1 MDTTFQISGL
11 KCFIDQ
17 KISFG
22 NLTILAGGNSVGK
35 STVIQGLLLL
45 RNAYEKWEIKEE
57 NVPLNGEYKL
67 GLGNSIDVLA
77 KGNQDNTI
85 NLIYSENSSKILIE
99 FNSDSTEP
107 QLFLKI
113 EKIISDHSEK
123 ASILRPSF
131 HYLNAERLGPRPF
144 YEIGNQPRN
153 VGWQGEFTI
162 AVLSSTDANLP
173 EYDVEEKKGFPGTT
187 NRKLRNQVDSWMDF
201 IIPGTRVN
209 AQKLQEI
216 NRAYVQYDGA
226 GPFNVGF
233 GISYVLPII
242 AAGLIARKEEMLI
255 VENPEAHLHPLGQSR
270 IGQFLATIAA
280 AGIKVVIET
289 HSEHVINGIRL
300 AVLEN
305 IIPSSKVIFN
315 FFDSAGK
322 GNQPEVREI
331 ALQENAD
338 LDHWPKGFFDQ
349 QQRDIAQIFKLRK
362 QKKG

>member
-1 MDTTFQISGL
+1 MNTTFQIKGL

-45 RNAYEKWEIKEE
+45 RSAYEKWKIKEE
-57 NVPLNGEYKL
+57 NVPLNGEYRL

-77 KGNQDNTI
+77 KGSRDNSI
-85 NLIYSENSSKILIE
+85 NLIYTESSSEIFTE
-99 FNSDSTEP
+99 FHLDSTEP

-113 EKIISDHSEK
+113 AGVSSDYPEK
-123 ASILRPSF
+123 ASILRPFF

-144 YEIGNQPRN
+144 YDIGNRPRN

-173 EYDVEEKKGFPGTT
+173 EYDVEDKKVFPGTT

-216 NRAYVQYDGA
+216 NRAYVQYNGA

-233 GISYVLPII
+233 GISYVLPVI

-270 IGQFLATIAA
+270 IGRFLATIAA
-280 AGIKVVIET
+280 AGVKVAIET

-305 IIPSSKVIFN
+305 IIPSCEVIFN

-322 GNQPEVREI
+322 GKQPEVRQI
-331 ALQENAD
+331 SLKENAD
-338 LDHWPKGFFDQ
+338 LNHWPKGFFDQ
-349 QQRDIAQIFKLRK
+349 QQQDIARIFKLRK